1 LGVKHTTLNR
11 LLSNLKQLRRFRGL
25 TQEKF
30 AEQAGFSYK
39 YYQAVEAGRK
49 RDLRLSTLDRLA
61 KAYKMDVTELLA
73 IKLPI
78 PEANRFLN
86 SIASPDL
93 ERAGRVKIAPAQKRA
108 QRKSKK
114 K

>member
-1 LGVKHTTLNR
+1 VKHTTLNR
-11 LLSNLKQLRRFRGL
+11 LLSNLKHLRRFHGL

-61 KAYKMDVTELLA
+61 KAYKIDVTELLA

-78 PEANRFLN
+78 PETNWLLN
-86 SIASPDL
+86 NLASPDQ
-93 ERAGRVKIAPAQKRA
+93 ESAGRIKKAPAHKRA
-108 QRKSKK
+108 QRKNKK